1 MLNWRELLLT
11 TWRLFRLSC
20 RIIFHRKLMFMAIGV
35 LVYYGAMYAFAVWR
49 PNEGFGVS
57 RALNVLVEIPGIAL
71 AVYLTMDLV
80 AGERDR
86 NTLETLFSTTSSHYK
101 IWAIRMVGVY
111 VVLAGTLMGMTV
123 VAYFVFAELPVFR
136 GALNA
141 FLPGVFCRGA
151 DILLFRSLSKRKCGS
166 DARYGSNGPDA
177 GRLGIHA
184 RFTLRALSEYV
195 RPPGGHGRHPVG
207 RPGAAQSRGCT
218 DVIGP
223 AAFYGTSQDGSPER
237 LVSS

>member
-11 TWRLFRLSC
+11 TWRLYRLSC

-35 LVYYGAMYAFAVWR
+35 LVYYAAMYAFAVWR
-49 PNEGFGVS
+49 PSEGFGVS

-71 AVYLTMDLV
+71 AIYLTMDLV

-111 VVLAGTLMGMTV
+111 LVLAGTLMGMTV
-123 VAYFVFAELPVFR
+123 VAYFVFAELPIFR
-136 GALNA
+136 GGLNA
-141 FLPGVFCRGA
+141 FLPACFAAGLTFYFSVLCRSGNAAAMLATGVMGLTVYISESMPDSPFALFLSTFDPPVGMEGTLWGDQVLLNRLGVLLLSGL
-151 DILLFRSLSKRKCGS
+151 LLFMGLRKME
-166 DARYGSNGPDA
+166 AR
-177 GRLGIHA
+177 
-184 RFTLRALSEYV
+184 
-195 RPPGGHGRHPVG
+195 
-207 RPGAAQSRGCT
+207 
-218 DVIGP
+218 
-223 AAFYGTSQDGSPER
+223 ER